1 MAMKIDVERL
11 LPVNENFCCSDGR
24 ISFAGL
30 VCQACMSIQ
39 SLILGGELDILS
51 TLR

>member
-1 MAMKIDVERL
+1 MTSFKKFKKDEN
-11 LPVNENFCCSDGR
+11 LPRISDGR

-30 VCQACMSIQ
+30 VCQACISIQ
-39 SLILGGELDILS
+39 SLFLRGELDILS